1 MYHEGSSVAS
11 DDATGVLQLRER
23 GREVRHCSTQRGG
36 GGGGGGAPA
45 KIYRGQVAPVLRV
58 IQMVVR
64 ENEGVDVS

>member
-36 GGGGGGAPA
+36 GEGEA
-45 KIYRGQVAPVLRV
+45 VLRPKSTE
-58 IQMVVR
+58 VR
-64 ENEGVDVS
+64 

>member
-36 GGGGGGAPA
+36 GGGGAPA
-45 KIYRGQVAPVLRV
+45 KIYRGQVAPVLGV

>member
-36 GGGGGGAPA
+36 GRRCSGQNLQRSGSSSARGHSNGGA
-45 KIYRGQVAPVLRV
+45 G
-58 IQMVVR
+58 
-64 ENEGVDVS
+64 E

>member
-36 GGGGGGAPA
+36 GGRGRRCSGQNLQRSGSSSAQGHSNGGA
-45 KIYRGQVAPVLRV
+45 
-58 IQMVVR
+58 R
-64 ENEGVDVS
+64 E

>member
-36 GGGGGGAPA
+36 GEA
-45 KIYRGQVAPVLRV
+45 VLRPKSTE
-58 IQMVVR
+58 VR
-64 ENEGVDVS
+64 